1 MNDKTTTSNT
11 KRRLCLAA
19 FHIVAWLLVVLPAV
33 LFVPGPVRHNAE
45 IYALRLC
52 LPLMLCAVFYANYL
66 FLVPRCFVRRRFRAY
81 ACANLVMLAVLSLCM
96 DEMMTVVRAMEFTA
110 GARPPGPP
118 PMRGGDG
125 PGAAGMLSGFVRN
138 VFPLLLSAAL
148 ATSLRLAL
156 RWREA
161 EDARRE
167 LEARTAEAE
176 LSNLR
181 NQINPHF
188 LLNTLNNIYALISI
202 DADRAGRAV
211 LTLAELLRQM
221 LYGGKGNSVRLADEA
236 RFLHNYVGLMKL
248 RVGGGVRIDFATD
261 VPDDD
266 DVRVAPFIFIS
277 LVENAFKHGISPTRP
292 SFITIRLGLEDG
304 AIVFDIRNSNH
315 PKGSADRSG
324 HGIGL
329 GQAARR
335 LELAYP
341 GRHEWTRGVDP
352 DTDTYYS
359 KITIFDTKMRDT
371 RR

>member
-1 MNDKTTTSNT
+1 M
-11 KRRLCLAA
+11 AA
-19 FHIVAWLLVVLPAV
+19 FHTVAWLLVVLPAV
-33 LFVPGPVRHNAE
+33 LFVPGPVRHNAG

-66 FLVPRCFVRRRFRAY
+66 FLVPHWFIRRRFKAY
-81 ACANLVMLAVLSLCM
+81 ACANIVMLALLSLCM
-96 DEMMTVVRAMEFTA
+96 DELMSAVHAIELTA
-110 GARPPGPP
+110 GAPPPGPP
-118 PMRGGDG
+118 RPHGGGGPM
-125 PGAAGMLSGFVRN
+125 PVEVLVGFVRN
-138 VFPLLLSAAL
+138 VFPLLLAAAL

-211 LTLAELLRQM
+211 LTLAALLRQM

-236 RFLHNYVGLMKL
+236 QFLRNYVGLMKL
-248 RVGGGVRIDFATD
+248 RVGGDVKIDFIAD

-277 LVENAFKHGISPTRP
+277 LVENAFKHGISPTKP
-292 SFITIRLGLEDG
+292 SFITIRLGLEGG

-315 PKGSADRSG
+315 PKSSADRSG

-352 DTDTYYS
+352 ETDTYHS
-359 KITIFDTKMRDT
+359 KITIYDTKMRDN